1 MSASLPKTIP
11 GLVTH
16 AVETWPDRPYL
27 QTRSGETVS
36 AQTFSQVATT
46 VCGLAGGLI
55 HAGVG
60 RGEHVA
66 LLSENRPEW
75 VLAYLSISCAGA
87 VIVPLDALMSQ
98 PEVANILSS
107 SKARVLIC
115 SRKFYADMQPI
126 TRELNVQLYTLESQP
141 DSTETPLPV
150 ATDISL
156 HDPAPSD
163 LAVIIFTSGT
173 TGFSKGVMLSHEN
186 LCSDVDSV
194 LKAIRILPT
203 DNFHLLLPL
212 NHTYSSTVN
221 MLVPLGG
228 GARATFSTSYKSRDI
243 LDDIR
248 IAGVTLLVGVPQV
261 YENIML
267 GINRAV
273 SEAPAIRRLLFRVFY
288 ALSGAANKVGL
299 NLGRLLFSSLRTK
312 AGMAS
317 LRFMISGGAALRPA
331 VNRYF
336 QRLGF
341 TLLQGYGLTET
352 SPILSVNREERTRI
366 GSSGQ
371 AIPGVELRIDH
382 PDPTTGIGE
391 ICARGPNVM
400 LGYYQNPEATSA
412 VLRDGW
418 FHTGDAG
425 YLDRDGFLFITGRIK
440 SMIVTAAGKNVYP
453 EEIEAQLNASP
464 YIIESLVLGVERQRG
479 TGEELYALI
488 VPDKTVLEL
497 EKENGHDVNVMAEIQ
512 AVVEAYNKSV
522 PTYRS
527 IRQWQLREEE
537 FVKTSSRK
545 IKRFLYKDSFS
556 KS

>member
-11 GLVTH
+11 ELVTH
-16 AVETWPDRPYL
+16 AAETWPDRPYL
-27 QTRSGETVS
+27 QTRLGETIS

-46 VCGLAGGLI
+46 VRGLAAGLI
-55 HAGVG
+55 NAGVG

-75 VLAYLSISCAGA
+75 VLTYLAISSAGA

-453 EEIEAQLNASP
+453 EEIESQLNASP

-479 TGEELYALI
+479 AGEELYALI